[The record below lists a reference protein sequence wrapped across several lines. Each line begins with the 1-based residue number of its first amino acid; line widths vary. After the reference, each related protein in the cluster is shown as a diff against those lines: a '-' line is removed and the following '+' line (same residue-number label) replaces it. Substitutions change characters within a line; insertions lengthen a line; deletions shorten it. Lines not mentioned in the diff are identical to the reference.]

1 MARIGLCK
9 AFGAPTRRDV
19 VTRPSDEILLRL
31 NRHEF
36 NKVQQGLRAL
46 AEVTKRRMNKL
57 TQDDVRRKSYG
68 QDIYDINCLLRK
80 CRDQFNG
87 E

>member
-9 AFGAPTRRDV
+9 AFSAPTRREM
-19 VTRPSDEILLRL
+19 VTRPSEEILLRL

-46 AEVTKRRMNKL
+46 VEVTKKRMMRL
-57 TQDDVRRKSYG
+57 GQDDVRRKSYG
-68 QDIYDINCLLRK
+68 QDIFDINALLRK
-80 CRDQFNG
+80 CRNQFNG